1 MSEHLLI
8 IFLKTGEVSLQ
19 EGVIKRVV
27 VQVLVF
33 GAVIVFLLCW
43 VLVFVGLLVAV
54 LDLHLTK
61 ERDI

>member
-1 MSEHLLI
+1 MI

-19 EGVIKRVV
+19 EGVVKRVV

-54 LDLHLTK
+54 LDLHLIK

>member
-54 LDLHLTK
+54 LDLHLIK